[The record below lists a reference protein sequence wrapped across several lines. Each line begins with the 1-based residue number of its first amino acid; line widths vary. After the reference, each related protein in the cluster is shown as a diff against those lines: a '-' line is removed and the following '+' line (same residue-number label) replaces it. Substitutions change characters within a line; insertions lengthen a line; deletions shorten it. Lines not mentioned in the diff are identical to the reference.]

1 MLKCWKLSTFRASA
15 TRQHRKPQ
23 NSGVHEENDDAT
35 RVVRHPAT
43 GLLCGGATSP
53 QDRFEVILA
62 EIKEIRVDMK
72 QLRMEMKQLRME
84 MNQFRVEMNQFRKE
98 TVLRFEQ
105 VNERFE
111 FIQTILGILIMGVLA
126 GPFIAEW
133 LRRRREE
140 RKQRMWDEVATP
152 PDRDAFLGPQ
162 GSPSPRS
169 TGRLP
174 PVVNFTEIKT
184 RRLR

>member
-1 MLKCWKLSTFRASA
+1 
-15 TRQHRKPQ
+15 
-23 NSGVHEENDDAT
+23 
-35 RVVRHPAT
+35 
-43 GLLCGGATSP
+43 
-53 QDRFEVILA
+53 
-62 EIKEIRVDMK
+62 
-72 QLRMEMKQLRME
+72 MKQLRME

-140 RKQRMWDEVATP
+140 REQRMWDELQRLLIVMRSLARK
-152 PDRDAFLGPQ
+152 DPQ
-162 GSPSPRS
+162 VHEALEDSH
-169 TGRLP
+169 L
-174 PVVNFTEIKT
+174 
-184 RRLR
+184 L

>member
-1 MLKCWKLSTFRASA
+1 MLKCRQSSTFRAS
-15 TRQHRKPQ
+15 TTEQHRKPQ

-72 QLRMEMKQLRME
+72 QLRMEM
-84 MNQFRVEMNQFRKE
+84 NQFRKEMNQFRKE
-98 TVLRFEQ
+98 TVRRFEQ
-105 VNERFE
+105 VNGRFE

-140 RKQRMWDEVATP
+140 REQRMWDELQRLLIVMRSLARK
-152 PDRDAFLGPQ
+152 DPQ
-162 GSPSPRS
+162 VHEALEDSH
-169 TGRLP
+169 L
-174 PVVNFTEIKT
+174 
-184 RRLR
+184 L

>member
-1 MLKCWKLSTFRASA
+1 MPLHA
-15 TRQHRKPQ
+15 
-23 NSGVHEENDDAT
+23 
-35 RVVRHPAT
+35 
-43 GLLCGGATSP
+43 

-72 QLRMEMKQLRME
+72 QLRMEM
-84 MNQFRVEMNQFRKE
+84 NQFRKE

-105 VNERFE
+105 VDKRFEQVNGRFE

-140 RKQRMWDEVATP
+140 REQRMWDELQRLLIVMRSLARK
-152 PDRDAFLGPQ
+152 DPQ
-162 GSPSPRS
+162 VHEALVDSH
-169 TGRLP
+169 L
-174 PVVNFTEIKT
+174 
-184 RRLR
+184 L

>member
-1 MLKCWKLSTFRASA
+1 MKKTTMQR
-15 TRQHRKPQ
+15 
-23 NSGVHEENDDAT
+23 
-35 RVVRHPAT
+35 
-43 GLLCGGATSP
+43 GLFAILLLACFTAVP
-53 QDRFEVILA
+53 LHAQDRFEVILA
-62 EIKEIRVDMK
+62 EIKEIRVD
-72 QLRMEMKQLRME
+72 MKQLRME

>member
-1 MLKCWKLSTFRASA
+1 MQRGLFAILLLACFAASSLHA
-15 TRQHRKPQ
+15 
-23 NSGVHEENDDAT
+23 
-35 RVVRHPAT
+35 
-43 GLLCGGATSP
+43 

-72 QLRMEMKQLRME
+72 QLRMEM
-84 MNQFRVEMNQFRKE
+84 NQFRVEMNQFRKE
-98 TVLRFEQ
+98 TVRRFEQ

-140 RKQRMWDEVATP
+140 REQRMWDEVATP

-162 GSPSPRS
+162 ASPSPRS

>member
-1 MLKCWKLSTFRASA
+1 MLKCRKSNTFRASA
-15 TRQHRKPQ
+15 TEQHRKPQ

-43 GLLCGGATSP
+43 GCFAAVPLHA

-72 QLRMEMKQLRME
+72 QLRMD
-84 MNQFRVEMNQFRKE
+84 MNQFRKE

-105 VNERFE
+105 VDKRFEQVNGRFE

-133 LRRRREE
+133 LRRREE

>member
-1 MLKCWKLSTFRASA
+1 MLKCRQSSTFRASA
-15 TRQHRKPQ
+15 TEQHRKPQ

-84 MNQFRVEMNQFRKE
+84 MNQFRKE

-105 VNERFE
+105 VDKRFEQVNGRFE

-140 RKQRMWDEVATP
+140 REQRMWDELQRLLIAMRSLARK
-152 PDRDAFLGPQ
+152 DPQ
-162 GSPSPRS
+162 VHEALEDSH
-169 TGRLP
+169 L
-174 PVVNFTEIKT
+174 
-184 RRLR
+184 L

>member
-1 MLKCWKLSTFRASA
+1 M
-15 TRQHRKPQ
+15 
-23 NSGVHEENDDAT
+23 D
-35 RVVRHPAT
+35 
-43 GLLCGGATSP
+43 
-53 QDRFEVILA
+53 
-62 EIKEIRVDMK
+62 
-72 QLRMEMKQLRME
+72 MKQLRME

-105 VNERFE
+105 VDKRFEQVNGRFE

-140 RKQRMWDEVATP
+140 REQRMWDEVATP